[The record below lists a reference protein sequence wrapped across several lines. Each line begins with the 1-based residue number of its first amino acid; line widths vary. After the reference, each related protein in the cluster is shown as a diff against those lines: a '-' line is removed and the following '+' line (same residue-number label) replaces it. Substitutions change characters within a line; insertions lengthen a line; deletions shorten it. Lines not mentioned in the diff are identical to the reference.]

1 MVEDNTTRIGFL
13 VDGDPDTDLMS
24 AVYEFDGT
32 GVRLHVPFLSYEDIR
47 SRWWSHGTL
56 HMDDPS
62 RSKYSY
68 KPSSELNYFD
78 NGGSVG
84 LLGCASGGAT
94 TEMVSGV
101 GRGTIRARYALE
113 KAREAANFL
122 KLNGLRSE
130 IDGLSHWLSYSAH
143 KTSIKMPKDGGPVE
157 ITTTMGAV
165 DDLALARPLN
175 LKAIASGTAPG
186 GWSPEVTY
194 RSRIFIETFS
204 KTPKGWQDH
213 LSLHFAIRNL
223 LRVAA
228 WRPINFQSH
237 QAASLKE
244 TLDIKG
250 KTHHEWR
257 EVRTATTGIAEGVW
271 KTSDRFLFYF
281 SDVGTKGIAR
291 WLKLVAK
298 YERGITP
305 LVRLLD
311 LEGATIDAAVSQL
324 GIALEAVG
332 YQALI
337 DSGKTPAA
345 ANSTQVARRIDH
357 LLGEVS
363 GNLSFAHTTFGQD
376 FADSYNSV
384 KHANRA
390 VVAPDVKLTHFRQG
404 VELLRVWIALRLGVK
419 PATLKAR
426 R

>member
-1 MVEDNTTRIGFL
+1 MAELSATRIGFL
-13 VDGDPDTDLMS
+13 VDGDPNTDLMS
-24 AVYEFDGT
+24 ALYEFDKT
-32 GVRLHVPFLSYEDIR
+32 GVRLHIPFLSNEDSR

-56 HMDDPS
+56 HMDDPD
-62 RSKYSY
+62 RTKYTY
-68 KPSSELNYFD
+68 KPPSELNYFD
-78 NGGSVG
+78 SKGSVG

-94 TEMVSGV
+94 TEMVTGV

-113 KAREAANFL
+113 RARGAANFL

-143 KTSIKMPKDGGPVE
+143 NTSVKMPKDGGPVE

-194 RSRIFIETFS
+194 RSRIFIETYS
-204 KTPKGWQDH
+204 KTSKEWQDH
-213 LSLHFAIRNL
+213 LSLHFAVRNL
-223 LRVAA
+223 VRVAA

-237 QAASLKE
+237 QAANLKE
-244 TLDIKG
+244 TLDSKG
-250 KTHHEWR
+250 KTHNEWR

-271 KTSDRFLFYF
+271 KTNDRFLFYF

-291 WLKLVAK
+291 WLKLGAM
-298 YERGITP
+298 YERGIAP

-311 LEGATIDAAVSQL
+311 LEGATVDAVVSQL

-337 DSGKTPAA
+337 ESGKTPAA
-345 ANSTQVARRIDH
+345 ANSTQVAKRIDH

-363 GNLSFAHTTFGQD
+363 ETLSFTHTSFGQD

-390 VVAPDVKLTHFRQG
+390 VVAPDVKLMHFHQG
-404 VELLRVWIALRLGVK
+404 VELLRVWIALRLGVTS
-419 PATLKAR
+419 ATLKSR